1 MLCFCGD
8 LHAHVRIMTCSDKV
22 CCTPPP
28 PAALQ
33 VMQLHRG
40 RHAVLLAP
48 RNINHIYNALQGM
61 RDNYIQPC
69 THLWCD
75 TAQHGRSLCAMDQWC
90 VAKQG
95 RSLCAS
101 SETGWRLAC
110 PVGMV
115 IYVCTKRR
123 WCWAR
128 AIGALLCG
136 AQPLAHAP
144 TGWPHWYSR
153 TGHTACRFC
162 VAACRARVLSSV
174 ASHAKHSPQRH
185 ARAKSVQYTTLR
197 TT

>member
-1 MLCFCGD
+1 MLR
-8 LHAHVRIMTCSDKV
+8 A
-22 CCTPPP
+22 PP
-28 PAALQ
+28 PAAPQ

-40 RHAVLLAP
+40 RHAVLLASL
-48 RNINHIYNALQGM
+48 NNNHIYNASQGM
-61 RDNYIQPC
+61 RENYIQPC
-69 THLWCD
+69 PHLRCD
-75 TAQHGRSLCAMDQWC
+75 AAQHGRSLCAKDQWC
-90 VAKQG
+90 VVKQG

-101 SETGWRLAC
+101 SDTGRRLAC

-115 IYVCTKRR
+115 IYLCTKRPG
-123 WCWAR
+123 CWAR

-174 ASHAKHSPQRH
+174 ASHSKHSPQRH
-185 ARAKSVQYTTLR
+185 ARAKSVQYTILR